1 MSARAAAMAAGISNT
16 TWSNWER
23 SGGVPGPTLQR
34 AVSDLFG
41 WPIEWP
47 DAPPPAPDSVNRLD
61 ERVVELERQVSQ
73 LSRLVDFLM
82 KDVEADEHDDPAPA
96 ATRSDSSSA

>member
-23 SGGVPGPTLQR
+23 SGGAPGPTLQR
-34 AVSDLFG
+34 AISELFD

-47 DAPPPAPDSVNRLD
+47 DRPPPPRDPVSRLD
-61 ERVVELERQVSQ
+61 ARVEELERQVSQ
-73 LSRLVDFLM
+73 LSQLVDFLM
-82 KDVEADEHDDPAPA
+82 TDVEADEHADPAPA
-96 ATRSDSSSA
+96 ATRSDPSSA